1 MQHPL
6 IAIVDDDR
14 PCVEMMD
21 DLLSEEGYAT
31 IGCTAASEALDV
43 IREHHPDLVIMDIG
57 IRRSKQ
63 RHEML
68 DVLRCAPASSTPP
81 LDIGIRRSKQRHEM
95 LDVLRCAPA
104 SSTPPLIVLSTE
116 NGELEGDETWL
127 KSKPAVFIQ
136 KPFEISTL
144 LTHVTQLIGPPP
156 AEATRS

>member
-81 LDIGIRRSKQRHEM
+81 L
-95 LDVLRCAPA
+95 
-104 SSTPPLIVLSTE
+104 IVLSTE